1 MATKKKAKSTKQET
15 VKVVL
20 DEKQDLLNE
29 WKIRLGLQNWNIILR
44 YNCEPSD
51 LELQEASG
59 ETSYVSSTRAASIRI
74 LSEKYFGDRMLVYDF
89 EEILVH
95 ELLHIKFAYLQNQ
108 NGTYES
114 KILQEKIH
122 QLIEDLAQSL
132 VMAKR
137 HKLYRT
143 DNLAVTE
150 VINYRK

>member
-51 LELQEASG
+51 LELQEVSG
-59 ETSYVSSTRAASIRI
+59 ETSYVSSTRVASIRI
-74 LSEKYFGDRMLVYDF
+74 LSEKYFSDRMLVYDF

-143 DNLAVTE
+143 DNLAVAE

>member
-1 MATKKKAKSTKQET
+1 MTTKKKAKSTKQET

-51 LELQEASG
+51 LELQEVSG
-59 ETSYVSSTRAASIRI
+59 ETSYISSTRVASIRI

-143 DNLAVTE
+143 DNLAVAE